1 MNNIKLTVYFIGV
14 GLTLGFTLIVYAH
27 GTFTTKEISQ
37 IILDR
42 LDRIEAKIDK
52 LK

>member
-1 MNNIKLTVYFIGV
+1 MNNIKLAMYFITL

-27 GTFTTKEISQ
+27 GTFTTKDISTL
-37 IILDR
+37 ILNR
-42 LDRIEAKIDK
+42 LDRIEAKIDN